1 MYIHVKLMC
10 CHYHFI
16 TGSGGYQDRATTK
29 VRLIS
34 DPSRNSQLLSPHYF
48 LLSVL
53 DRCDREHVLT
63 GMNL

>member
-48 LLSVL
+48 LLSEFWIGVIGSMSL
-53 DRCDREHVLT
+53 QE
-63 GMNL
+63 

>member
-1 MYIHVKLMC
+1 MHIYVKLMY

-34 DPSRNSQLLSPHYF
+34 DPSRNNQLLSPHFCCQCWIGVIGNMF
-48 LLSVL
+48 L
-53 DRCDREHVLT
+53 
-63 GMNL
+63 